1 MKHNSMLE
9 AVHLSD
15 LWFAFF
21 LFDGLYKNAA
31 TSGAMIIASIIP
43 LIGYDSSRAMNSM
56 KLPINKPISID
67 VK

>member
-1 MKHNSMLE
+1 MLE